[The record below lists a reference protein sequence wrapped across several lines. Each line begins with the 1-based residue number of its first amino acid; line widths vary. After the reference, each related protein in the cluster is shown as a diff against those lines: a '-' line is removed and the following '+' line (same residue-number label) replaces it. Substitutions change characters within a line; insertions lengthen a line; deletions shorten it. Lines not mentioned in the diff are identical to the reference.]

1 MLSRDKSAPTNL
13 QCSAS
18 AVE

>member
-13 QCSAS
+13 HCSTS